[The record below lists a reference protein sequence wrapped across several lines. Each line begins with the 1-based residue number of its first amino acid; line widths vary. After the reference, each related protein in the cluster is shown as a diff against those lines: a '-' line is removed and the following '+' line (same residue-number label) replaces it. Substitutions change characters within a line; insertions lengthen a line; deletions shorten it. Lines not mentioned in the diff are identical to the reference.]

1 MCSSLDA
8 KERNCGNFKSIPET
22 VVNWDTYDDV
32 EARAAK
38 VKKLTA
44 SGLDIY
50 NDFYFTLGNLTVYEC
65 PPKWITRDT
74 VKVLD
79 ALHIFDKKNIL
90 PVGTSQADLPLWFMN
105 AFKIYI
111 NEMMIKQES

>member
-1 MCSSLDA
+1 MEA
-8 KERNCGNFKSIPET
+8 K
-22 VVNWDTYDDV
+22 
-32 EARAAK
+32 AAK

-44 SGLDIY
+44 DGLDIHG
-50 NDFYFTLGNLTVYEC
+50 FYFTLGNLTVYEC